1 MDSSPKPLSA
11 RSCETWHLT
20 SLWMVTPS
28 RRDTFVTL
36 AHDELNVAESHQLL
50 PYLTDECSVIQ
61 PDAAFKP

>member
-1 MDSSPKPLSA
+1 
-11 RSCETWHLT
+11 
-20 SLWMVTPS
+20 MVTPS